1 MTSEDTLDDDL
12 ELIAQRSHAVAALF
26 VGLHAD
32 APRQTSARISLARLG
47 CLHIGRGA
55 TGIDLHE
62 VEGGAVLRLPDPR
75 LSRSHARLTYMAG
88 AWVLEDLQSKNGVR
102 VGAVRI
108 QQRELV
114 DGDVILV
121 GHTFLVFRSHG
132 GERSTL
138 LDMPSSVT
146 PSLVTLSPSLRG
158 QLAELAMAA
167 RSTTCVEIRGESG
180 TGKELVARAV
190 HDLSNRRGPF
200 VAVNCGSLPPTLFEG
215 ELFGHRRGAYTGA
228 SEERPGLIRSSDGG
242 TLFLDEVAELPAAS
256 QPALLRVLQER
267 EVTPLGADRAVR
279 VNLRVVTA
287 THRDLDV
294 EVVAGRFRA
303 DLRARLLGLQLDLPP
318 LRERR
323 EDLGMIIASILERF
337 APRELTLSLEAAMA
351 VYAYD
356 WPLNV
361 RELERVL
368 VAAASVVHDR
378 IEIGHL
384 SSLLRKPHEPVAPP
398 VDDGQLRERLASSIE
413 RHHGNLA
420 AVARELCKD
429 RTQVRRWMK
438 RFGLARG
445 SIPIRA

>member
-1 MTSEDTLDDDL
+1 
-12 ELIAQRSHAVAALF
+12 
-26 VGLHAD
+26 
-32 APRQTSARISLARLG
+32 
-47 CLHIGRGA
+47 
-55 TGIDLHE
+55 
-62 VEGGAVLRLPDPR
+62 
-75 LSRSHARLTYMAG
+75 
-88 AWVLEDLQSKNGVR
+88 
-102 VGAVRI
+102 
-108 QQRELV
+108 
-114 DGDVILV
+114 
-121 GHTFLVFRSHG
+121 
-132 GERSTL
+132 
-138 LDMPSSVT
+138 
-146 PSLVTLSPSLRG
+146 
-158 QLAELAMAA
+158 MAA

-190 HDLSNRRGPF
+190 HDLSNRRGSF

-228 SEERPGLIRSSDGG
+228 CDERPGLIRSSDGG

-256 QPALLRVLQER
+256 QPALLRVLQES

-294 EVVAGRFRA
+294 EVAAGRFRA
-303 DLRARLLGLQLDLPP
+303 DLRARLLGLQIDLPP
-318 LRERR
+318 LRDRR
-323 EDLGMIIASILERF
+323 EDLGMLIASMLERF
-337 APRELTLSLEAAMA
+337 APRELSLSLEAAMA
-351 VYAYD
+351 LYAYD

-368 VAAASVVHDR
+368 VAAASVAHDR
-378 IEIGHL
+378 IEMCHL
-384 SSLLRKPHEPVAPP
+384 SSLLRKPQEPVALP
-398 VDDGQLRERLASSIE
+398 VDDDELRERLASSIE

-445 SIPIRA
+445 SMPIRA